1 MFLYS
6 EWQFSVTRM
15 PRPRM
20 VWSRERGQEKSGEG
34 GPKEAENE
42 YDLLSMTDR
51 GRHEASKNSMYH

>member
-1 MFLYS
+1 
-6 EWQFSVTRM
+6 M